1 MQSTAFVL
9 DHAFLP
15 TGWAPDV
22 LIETGEDGLITLV
35 KADAGPCP
43 GVRRLAGAALPGL
56 PNLHSHTFQRGM
68 AGLAER
74 RGPAADSF
82 WSWREVMYGFLGRL
96 TPDDVEAIAAMAM
109 VEMLEGGFT
118 SLAEFHYLHHAPDGA
133 PYANRAEMAERLAA
147 AAATTGI
154 CLTLLPV
161 LYAHGGFG
169 GAAAGP
175 GQRRFLNDRDGYLA
189 LREGSAVA
197 LRGLPGAVLGAA
209 PHSLRA
215 VTAEELAWLANVAT
229 GGPIH
234 IHVAEQVK
242 EVEDCLAWSGRRPVE
257 WLLDHAEVD
266 ARWTLIHATHMTPDE
281 TQAVAASGAVAG
293 LCPITEANLG
303 DGIFE
308 AVAFLGQGGRLG
320 VGSDSNVEITA
331 SGELRLL
338 EYGQRLKHRGRNML
352 AAREGLSTG
361 EALYREALAGGA
373 QALGQP
379 VGALAPGRRADI
391 VTLDLA
397 HPTFAG
403 AGPESWLDAYVF
415 NAGSAAIRD
424 VLVGGRQVVA
434 EGRHLAR
441 ETVRARFARAMKRLA

>member
-1 MQSTAFVL
+1 
-9 DHAFLP
+9 
-15 TGWAPDV
+15 
-22 LIETGEDGLITLV
+22 
-35 KADAGPCP
+35 
-43 GVRRLAGAALPGL
+43 
-56 PNLHSHTFQRGM
+56 M

-82 WSWREVMYGFLGRL
+82 WSWREVMYGFLGKL
-96 TPDDVEAIAAMAM
+96 TPDDVEAIAALAM

-133 PYANRAEMAERLAA
+133 PYANRAELAERIAAA
-147 AAATTGI
+147 AAATGI
-154 CLTLLPV
+154 GLTLLPV

-175 GQRRFLNDRDGYLA
+175 GQRRFLNDLDGYLA
-189 LREGSAVA
+189 LREGSAAA
-197 LRGLPGAVLGAA
+197 LRNLPGAVLGAA

-215 VTAEELAWLANVAT
+215 VTAEQLTQLTGIAT

-257 WLLDHAEVD
+257 WLCGQADVD
-266 ARWTLIHATHMTPDE
+266 SHWTLIHATHMTPE
-281 TQAVAASGAVAG
+281 EVRSVAASGAVAG

-308 AVAFLGQGGRLG
+308 AVAFLEQGGRLG

-331 SGELRLL
+331 PGELRLL

-361 EALYREALAGGA
+361 EALYGAALAGGA

-379 VGALAPGRRADI
+379 VGALAPGHRADI

-397 HPTFAG
+397 HPAFAG
-403 AGPESWLDAYVF
+403 GGPASWLDAYVF

-424 VLVGGRQVVA
+424 VFVGGRQVVA
-434 EGRHLAR
+434 EGRHVAR
-441 ETVRARFARAMKRLA
+441 EAVRARFAATMKGLA